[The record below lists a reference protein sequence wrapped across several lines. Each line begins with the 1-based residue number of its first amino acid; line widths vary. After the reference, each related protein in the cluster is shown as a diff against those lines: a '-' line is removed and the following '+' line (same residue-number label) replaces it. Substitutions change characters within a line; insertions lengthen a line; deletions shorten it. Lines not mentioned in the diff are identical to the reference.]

1 MKLTANTKAKATSA
15 GGAKTIL
22 LVVDGLAA
30 STAMEALGCAYG
42 LVEGGMGHYQT
53 IRCELPSVSLPMYET
68 ILTGKPP
75 IASGIYTNKHRRPST
90 EESIFHWAR
99 SQGLTTAACAYHWIS
114 ELYNACPYDEKKH
127 RHQVNADAPIQN
139 GIFYDRDDY
148 PDRVLFQD
156 AEHLIAT
163 YQPDFM
169 LIHPMG
175 VDNAGHRF
183 GADSL
188 EYKNKARGIDE
199 AIGFYGLDWLSQGYQ
214 LIVTADHGFSWDRNH
229 GGMDDNERN
238 IPLFA
243 LGHKAAGAI
252 PRSGAQQTEIINY
265 VKSLLVDGAS

>member
-1 MKLTANTKAKATSA
+1 MDHKHYEPAATSGA
-15 GGAKTIL
+15 SGGSKTIL
-22 LVVDGLAA
+22 IIVDGLAA

-42 LVEGGMGHYQT
+42 FVEGGLGHYQT

-75 IASGIYTNKHRRPST
+75 FASGIYTNKNRRLST

-99 SQGLTTAACAYHWIS
+99 AKGYSTAACAYHWIS
-114 ELYNACPYDEKKH
+114 ELYNAYPYDEKKH

-156 AEHLIAT
+156 AEHLIT
-163 YQPDFM
+163 RYEPDFL

-183 GADSL
+183 GADTAQ
-188 EYKNKARGIDE
+188 YKNAARGIDE
-199 AIGFYGLDWLSQGYQ
+199 ALGFYGLDWLKKGYQ

-229 GGMDDNERN
+229 GGMDENERN

-243 LGHKAAGAI
+243 LGTKAREAV
-252 PRSGAQQTEIINY
+252 PTSGAQQTAIINY
-265 VKSLLVDGAS
+265 LKSLLQG